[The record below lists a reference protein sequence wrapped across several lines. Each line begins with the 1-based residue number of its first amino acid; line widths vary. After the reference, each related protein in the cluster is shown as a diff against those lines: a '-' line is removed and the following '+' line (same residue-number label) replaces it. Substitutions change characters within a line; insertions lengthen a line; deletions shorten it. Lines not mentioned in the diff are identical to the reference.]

1 MNRACYM
8 VFSNLPAAA
17 CWQFTGLW
25 RHEQDGYMLGGPD
38 DPEAGSCPR
47 MANLPAAAVFAY
59 TSRAC
64 SPYSACGPAGGPEA
78 AGGSCCACGRL
89 ACARTWDGY
98 YDWFEVGEVLAP
110 AWRGDINAPQ
120 SASAKRGRGRQRR
133 KARRRGVLF

>member
-47 MANLPAAAVFAY
+47 
-59 TSRAC
+59 
-64 SPYSACGPAGGPEA
+64 GPAGGPEA